1 MFLGGGRMNSVTEEN
16 TIVSYEINIEKEIE
30 RIFQLLDKEE
40 DKKIEVIRLYLLM
53 HHGVRTSFVDK
64 QGLASYLRTEEI
76 DIDMLI
82 GIYDVLDQTFSR
94 GYPNFVFEFDL
105 NEEVT
110 FNNLKDKIEQCLPSM
125 DEKSYKDDV
134 FIFIKRVGIVTILDG
149 SILKFPVTYEKFKE
163 QIDFGGVKTR
173 GESESRS
180 TFDVIFDS
188 VAGLC
193 YIQCGD
199 RNQSNAVHKVIQKH
213 VTRTFKAFQ
222 PFSVSR
228 KKRETVVENEYA
240 LDKQTIILL
249 DFMQKSIN
257 VHGHEINDYL
267 SVAFANKNQ
276 EKKVRS
282 VRLSGNNLLES
293 YEVGDRVR
301 LGDQIKSVRFQL
313 RFKADSGAYEIVNV
327 FIDFQATIKTQ
338 YSNLQNTLNICPMN
352 RHLIDT
358 LTHSLDKLYKEHE
371 VQADLN
377 EIIAK
382 AKVRDSTFLT
392 NVLGKIKE
400 DVYELSIEPADKSVV
415 LEVINR
421 YLTEE

>member
-1 MFLGGGRMNSVTEEN
+1 MLPRFCKLYSNLTQ
-16 TIVSYEINIEKEIE
+16 EINIDKEIE
-30 RIFQLLDKEE
+30 RVFQLLDKEE
-40 DKKIEVIRLYLLM
+40 DKKLEVIRLYLLM
-53 HHGVRTSFVDK
+53 HHGVRTSFMDK
-64 QGLASYLRTEEI
+64 HGLATYLRTEEV
-76 DIDMLI
+76 DVDMLI

-94 GYPNFVFEFDL
+94 GYPNFIFEFQLD
-105 NEEVT
+105 EEVT
-110 FNNLKDKIEQCLPSM
+110 LNNLKDKIEQCLPSM
-125 DEKSYKDDV
+125 EEKSYKDDV
-134 FIFIKRVGIVTILDG
+134 FIFIKRIGIVTILDG

-163 QIDFGGVKTR
+163 QVDFGGVKTK

-188 VAGLC
+188 VTRLC

-199 RNQSNAVHKVIQKH
+199 RNQSTAVHKVIQKH
-213 VTRTFKAFQ
+213 VTRTFKTFH

-257 VHGHEINDYL
+257 VHNHEINDYL

-313 RFKADSGAYEIVNV
+313 RFKTESDAYEIVTV
-327 FIDFQATIKTQ
+327 YIDFQATLKIQ
-338 YSNLQNTLNICPMN
+338 YSNLQNTLNICPIN
-352 RHLIDT
+352 RHLIAT
-358 LTHSLDKLYKEHE
+358 LTNSLNKLYKEQE

-377 EIIAK
+377 EIIAI
-382 AKVRDSTFLT
+382 AKVRDSAFLA
-392 NVLGKIKE
+392 NVLGKIKD
-400 DVYELSIEPADKSVV
+400 DVYELSIEQTDKTVV

-421 YLTEE
+421 YLIGE